1 MLLAKAPDELRMSF
15 VTKPG
20 RRYPKDARMDDAGD
34 LPHGLRAIPEFPV
47 AGRRWAIAA
56 CLAPQAFH
64 GVHWTMW
71 SALACGV
78 LLLVVLAGYLRQN
91 RRWRLEIKRGREKLE
106 ALVQSRTRE
115 LEGKESQ
122 LRLLLESTAEA
133 IYGIDMEGNCAFC
146 NPACLRLTGY
156 ERAEELLGNNM
167 HDQIHH
173 SRQDGSVYPVAECFI
188 FQAFQKGTGTHITGE
203 VMWRADGSSFPAEYW
218 PYPQRRAN
226 EVVGAVVTFLDI
238 TESRRVEEQLR
249 LAQASVEEASDAV
262 SWLDSQGH
270 ILYVNEAA
278 CRSLGRSR
286 EVTCCAVN
294 HRYRSGFDGRSLGHN
309 VGKGQNPGFDH
320 F

>member
-1 MLLAKAPDELRMSF
+1 
-15 VTKPG
+15 
-20 RRYPKDARMDDAGD
+20 
-34 LPHGLRAIPEFPV
+34 
-47 AGRRWAIAA
+47 
-56 CLAPQAFH
+56 
-64 GVHWTMW
+64 MW

-156 ERAEELLGNNM
+156 ERAEELLGKNM

-226 EVVGAVVTFLDI
+226 EVVGAVVTLLDI